1 MLGTSEI
8 SLLLLV
14 VIGGITVYYIL
25 TDGMS
30 KSNNEKKSEQPK
42 EVDNGQVESIQQEPE
57 VKEVQT
63 KQTATNTNVTDETM
77 KQTEEY
83 NPTVSAPL
91 PKMPKAVTNVQQ
103 QEASMI
109 PGSNEQNAQSEL
121 TMEDLK
127 GNGELIKVTCQWCDY
142 VVEMRKGETMVCPRC
157 SGTIES

>member
-63 KQTATNTNVTDETM
+63 KQKFRIFCTGFIDFLFVRE
-77 KQTEEY
+77 
-83 NPTVSAPL
+83 
-91 PKMPKAVTNVQQ
+91 
-103 QEASMI
+103 I
-109 PGSNEQNAQSEL
+109 F
-121 TMEDLK
+121 
-127 GNGELIKVTCQWCDY
+127 C
-142 VVEMRKGETMVCPRC
+142 
-157 SGTIES
+157 

>member
-25 TDGMS
+25 TDGMN
-30 KSNNEKKSEQPK
+30 KSNSEKKPEPPK
-42 EVDNGQVESIQQEPE
+42 EVDNGQVEPIKQEPE

-91 PKMPKAVTNVQQ
+91 PKMPKAANEVQQ
-103 QEASMI
+103 QEAPI
-109 PGSNEQNAQSEL
+109 IQEPTQQNTRSEL
-121 TMEDLK
+121 TMEELK

-142 VVEMRKGETMVCPRC
+142 IVEMRKGETMVCPRC

>member
-30 KSNNEKKSEQPK
+30 KSNSEKKPEPPK
-42 EVDNGQVESIQQEPE
+42 EVDNGQVESIKQEPE

-63 KQTATNTNVTDETM
+63 KQTATNINVTDETM

-83 NPTVSAPL
+83 NPTVSTPL
-91 PKMPKAVTNVQQ
+91 PKMPKADTNVQQ

-109 PGSNEQNAQSEL
+109 PGSNKQNVQSEL

>member
-14 VIGGITVYYIL
+14 VIGGISVYYIF

-30 KSNNEKKSEQPK
+30 KSNSEKKSEPPK

-91 PKMPKAVTNVQQ
+91 PKMPKAATDVQQ
-103 QEASMI
+103 DAPMMQA
-109 PGSNEQNAQSEL
+109 PTEQNTQSEL
-121 TMEDLK
+121 TMEELK